1 MIKHYRKLFWN
12 SINSIIEV
20 EKMILKL
27 TNKDKNFYEYMGKF
41 FGSRLVQRQTND
53 RIFDDPDK
61 VWYIYKEGNKIVAFV
76 SIQKSTI
83 KNIYSTKE
91 EYLEK
96 LLERIKKENKITNS
110 IVTNSYKNLYERC
123 GFFINNNSNLKNFVT
138 ICTEQINENKNSEKE
153 KLA

>member
-1 MIKHYRKLFWN
+1 
-12 SINSIIEV
+12 
-20 EKMILKL
+20 MILKL

-53 RIFDDPDK
+53 RIFDDQDK

>member
-1 MIKHYRKLFWN
+1 
-12 SINSIIEV
+12 
-20 EKMILKL
+20 MILKL

-53 RIFDDPDK
+53 RIFDDTDK

-138 ICTEQINENKNSEKE
+138 ICAEQINENKNSEKE
-153 KLA
+153 ELA

>member
-1 MIKHYRKLFWN
+1 
-12 SINSIIEV
+12 
-20 EKMILKL
+20 MILKL

-110 IVTNSYKNLYERC
+110 IVTNSYKNLYKRC

-138 ICTEQINENKNSEKE
+138 ICTGQINENKNSEKE
-153 KLA
+153 ELA

>member
-1 MIKHYRKLFWN
+1 
-12 SINSIIEV
+12 
-20 EKMILKL
+20 MILKL

-53 RIFDDPDK
+53 RIFDDQDK

-153 KLA
+153 ELA

>member
-1 MIKHYRKLFWN
+1 
-12 SINSIIEV
+12 
-20 EKMILKL
+20 MILKL

-61 VWYIYKEGNKIVAFV
+61 VCYIYKEGNKIVAFV

-138 ICTEQINENKNSEKE
+138 ICTGQINENKNSEKE
-153 KLA
+153 VLA